1 MHQMT
6 TEEMFKMRAEHEK
19 QLKEKAGVYLEKLRT
34 RKPHDYKQDKEEMLE
49 ALRERENRREY
60 YKQKAEK
67 SRQSKEDFETRIS
80 NYLEKL
86 KSTTNEDIEVNAQ
99 VLTDLLR
106 SFSLTFGV
114 SNEVIAN
121 IVSQEAGEL
130 NVENIRKKLMT
141 HAE

>member
-1 MHQMT
+1 
-6 TEEMFKMRAEHEK
+6 
-19 QLKEKAGVYLEKLRT
+19 
-34 RKPHDYKQDKEEMLE
+34 MLE